1 MKVLEYHGV
10 LEGPAI
16 AICQLLLVVSSTGP
30 PLFNGSQYG
39 QEDLGDEVRKI
50 SLSFS
55 VEVVELC

>member
-1 MKVLEYHGV
+1 MKVLEYHAV
-10 LEGPAI
+10 